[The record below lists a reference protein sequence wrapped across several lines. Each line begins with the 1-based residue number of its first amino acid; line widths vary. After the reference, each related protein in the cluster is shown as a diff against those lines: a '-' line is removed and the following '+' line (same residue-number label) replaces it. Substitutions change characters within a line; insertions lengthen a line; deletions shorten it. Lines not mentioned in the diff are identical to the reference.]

1 MPETYHRGRKPFWRI
16 GTGVVVAAGL
26 AWACLRWKP
35 SRVAIEGGSM
45 APTLLPGDWALT
57 VPLRH
62 PKVGDVVVVEHP
74 GRPGYEMVKRIAGG
88 AGRPCRRSHARR
100 RRVVGR
106 GRSRGRL
113 DGQSPVRPGARRRV
127 EGQGRA
133 GLLATR
139 APPARVAALRGT
151 RPILDGLPRI
161 RRSAFVGFLL
171 IVLGAAGCQGGAA
184 PNLRRSR
191 VEHDHTLR
199 RTAPRRR
206 CRRGRRRGRRG
217 RGRRRRG
224 PHRSRRRRRRARARW
239 CGSPRSAGAARS
251 CSAARTIGSPRRPPT
266 HRPRTCTS

>member
-88 AGRPCRRSHARR
+88 AGRSCRRSRAGR

-113 DGQSPVRPGARRRV
+113 DGQSPVRAGPRRRV
-127 EGQGRA
+127 EGQGGAR
-133 GLLATR
+133 LLASR

-151 RPILDGLPRI
+151 RPILVECHASVDPR
-161 RRSAFVGFLL
+161 SWGSSSSSW
-171 IVLGAAGCQGGAA
+171 A
-184 PNLRRSR
+184 PPAVKGERP
-191 VEHDHTLR
+191 EPPPI
-199 RTAPRRR
+199 A
-206 CRRGRRRGRRG
+206 
-217 RGRRRRG
+217 
-224 PHRSRRRRRRARARW
+224 RRARSHPPKDRSAAAMPKRAKARKARPRAARTRTASTAPAW
-239 CGSPRSAGAARS
+239 RHARARSSGSPRSAGAARS